1 MTTDVYIARGLGQGQ
16 YTHQG
21 HEFCI
26 LPDHSVNIYYI
37 IGGFFCHCLK
47 LVKNKKRNKT
57 KWYYTHKFRAKTLH
71 CPAGQHIIYCPT
83 GQYTVLLPSHV
94 IYLGQ

>member
-1 MTTDVYIARGLGQGQ
+1 MVRQYTKFMTADVYIARGLGRGQ

-37 IGGFFCHCLK
+37 ICLF
-47 LVKNKKRNKT
+47 V
-57 KWYYTHKFRAKTLH
+57 FAI
-71 CPAGQHIIYCPT
+71 G
-83 GQYTVLLPSHV
+83 
-94 IYLGQ
+94 

>member
-1 MTTDVYIARGLGQGQ
+1 MANINWMVRQYTKFMTADVYIARGLGRGQ

-37 IGGFFCHCLK
+37 ICLF
-47 LVKNKKRNKT
+47 V
-57 KWYYTHKFRAKTLH
+57 FAI
-71 CPAGQHIIYCPT
+71 G
-83 GQYTVLLPSHV
+83 
-94 IYLGQ
+94 